1 MVVTSATRTKDNPT
15 SMDVRGTHEEAM
27 DTSLGSKRAAQEDR
41 ASSPTSCMQA
51 MASMEP
57 SLSETSADSHCV
69 ARECRR
75 GLLVNVPVECVQEG
89 CSMVSTSASTMVTM
103 PFGGAMD
110 YCSAFSSSFFFLTFL
125 EFLRSCF
132 AVAPKL
138 LMVRTAELLLL
149 LLLLLR
155 LHRGG
160 RGAADEIGV

>member
-1 MVVTSATRTKDNPT
+1 MVVTSARRTKDKPT
-15 SMDVRGTHEEAM
+15 SMDVRGTPEDAM

-41 ASSPTSCMQA
+41 ASIPTSCMQA
-51 MASMEP
+51 IASIEP
-57 SLSETSADSHCV
+57 SLSETSV

-75 GLLVNVPVECVQEG
+75 GLLVTVPVACMKGG
-89 CSMVSTSASTMVTM
+89 CSIVSTSASTMVAL
-103 PFGGAMD
+103 PFGGTID
-110 YCSAFSSSFFFLTFL
+110 SCSAFSSFFLFFCFLTFL
-125 EFLRSCF
+125 EFLKSCF